1 MKTKILSLFIGF
13 GLLFSAC
20 TDWLQVSSQTDFTE
34 DDMYSSEE
42 GFHKALTG
50 IYIKMADQSLYGAH
64 LTWRMVEYFGH
75 SYHQQSGS
83 NEYQMHFHNYTNSA
97 VSGPIEN
104 AWNGLYR
111 LIAQCNNILGNLEA
125 QKATMNEC
133 NYQLMKGETMALR
146 SYFYLDLLRLFGY
159 GNLRNRPEVMNK
171 LTIPYVTEFTKD
183 ITVQKT
189 YKETIKQLKTDL
201 QTAIDLLWG
210 EDGENCQWAAEDQDR
225 LNAASGTTYYFWQW
239 NSYDDKP
246 RMDYFSARAT
256 MARLLMWEGT
266 DEGYEEAAKIAEEW
280 ILAGEDDVYDTWDW
294 VAKSTMTAA
303 NELNR
308 DYTFSREHVWFLGVQ
323 NLYEVV
329 GDWLDCS
336 SPNST
341 YHRVFLNTTMAND
354 IFEYETGNNTALS
367 DVRYVYNLTPMG
379 SGGANYRINKL
390 ENFEGEAKFKD
401 MIPMINS
408 AEMFYIAA
416 EVYLQQ
422 GNKKLAL
429 ERLNKVRQQRG
440 ITTDL
445 PETLT
450 DAEVKAEI
458 MKEYR
463 KSFLC
468 EGQLFYLYK
477 RWGEKMVAGYA
488 QEMSDKQ
495 YVLPYPDSEIIN
507 GGRVQE

>member
-1 MKTKILSLFIGF
+1 MKTKILSLLIGF
-13 GLLFSAC
+13 GLLFGAC
-20 TDWLQVSSQTDFTE
+20 TDWLQVNSPTEFTE
-34 DDMYSSEE
+34 DDMFTSDE

-50 IYIKMADQSLYGAH
+50 IYLKMADQSLYGAH
-64 LTWRMVEYFGH
+64 LTWRMIEYFGH
-75 SYHQQSGS
+75 SYHQQTGS
-83 NEYQMHFHNYTNSA
+83 NEYQMHFHNYTHSA
-97 VSGPIEN
+97 VAGPIEN

-111 LIAQCNNILGNLEA
+111 LIATCNNILEQVEA
-125 QKATMNEC
+125 KKGELHEC
-133 NYQLMKGETMALR
+133 NYQLIKGETMALR
-146 SYFYLDLLRLFGY
+146 SYFYLDLLRMFGY

-189 YKETIKQLKTDL
+189 YAETIKMLKKDL

-210 EDGENCQWAAEDQDR
+210 EDGENNGFVAENQDR
-225 LNAASGTTYYFWQW
+225 LNEASGTTYYFWQF

-246 RMDYFSARAT
+246 RMDYFGARAT

-266 DEGYEEAAKIAEEW
+266 DAGYEEAAKIAEEW

-294 VAKSTMTAA
+294 VSRSTMTQPD
-303 NELNR
+303 EKKR
-308 DYTFSREHVWFLGVQ
+308 DRTFSREHVWHLRVTG
-323 NLYEVV
+323 LHEVI
-329 GDWLDCS
+329 GDWLDCT

-341 YHRVFLNTTMAND
+341 YHRVFLNQQMAYD
-354 IFEYETGNNTALS
+354 IFEYESGNNTALS
-367 DVRYVYNLTPMG
+367 DVRYVYNLTPQG
-379 SGGANYRINKL
+379 SNLSNYKVDKL
-390 ENFEGEAKFKD
+390 EQYEGETSFPD
-401 MIPMINS
+401 MIPMINTV
-408 AEMFYIAA
+408 EMYYIAA

-440 ITTDL
+440 ITEDL
-445 PETLT
+445 PDTLS

-458 MKEYR
+458 LKEYR
-463 KSFLC
+463 KSFLS

-477 RWGEKMVAGYA
+477 RWGEKTVAGYA